1 MTNVMRAQIEQLAIV
16 LHMQMAA
23 ERKQVPPA
31 WNNLMQQDRD
41 FCRMKAIQMLDEPLP
56 PKIEL

>member
-23 ERKQVPPA
+23 ELKQVPPA
-31 WNNLMQQDRD
+31 WPSLSQMDRD
-41 FCRMKAIQMLDEPLP
+41 YCRMKAMQMLDEPLP
-56 PKIEL
+56 AKVEL